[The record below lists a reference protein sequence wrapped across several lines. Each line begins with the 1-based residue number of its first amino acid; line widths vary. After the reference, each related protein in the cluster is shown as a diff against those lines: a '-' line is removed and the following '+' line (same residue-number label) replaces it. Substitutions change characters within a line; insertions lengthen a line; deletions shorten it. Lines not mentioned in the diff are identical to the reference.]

1 MTSFFDLFKWDRFVA
16 TSVIELLFWLLAA
29 IAVLFG
35 ISGLLNGLALVQL
48 APVSALLAIAFS
60 IIGTLA
66 AIVAA
71 RVACEAVVMLFRVN
85 ENLMDIRDSLATP
98 SERAPVV
105 AAPAPVV
112 EDPFVMAFEEMLP
125 APPEPVAPP
134 VATRAEGRWSETRAP
149 APRAPETARVAEPRP
164 EGKSSETS
172 SLEARLAE
180 IRARRD
186 GVAAAAAR
194 AAATTAAPA
203 VTDAGL
209 AGARLH
215 LEEAAAP
222 KWEAPPVMSGRREE
236 TKPEP
241 VKAATVEVKPPVVE
255 TKAVAPKPPEARGPD
270 AKAADAKAADAK
282 AADAKTADA
291 KASEPKAVEQKV
303 VDIKATDGKASEA
316 KPPAQPVPDVQAPAA
331 KAGEVEAPE
340 VKAPDVKTPEIKTPD
355 PKRGE
360 SRKADSRKTA
370 KLADAA
376 VMKAVEEALV
386 EAVKE
391 VPQDMPRDAA
401 TEATERLVQEA
412 TKALVDEAE
421 ATIVAAGPAPE
432 KQKAD
437 DAA

>member
-71 RVACEAVVMLFRVN
+71 RVACEAVIMLFRVN
-85 ENLMDIRDSLATP
+85 ENLMDIRDNLATP
-98 SERAPVV
+98 PERAPFV

-125 APPEPVAPP
+125 APPEPVAAP

-149 APRAPETARVAEPRP
+149 AARTSETARVPEPRP

-222 KWEAPPVMSGRREE
+222 KWEAPPVISARREE

-241 VKAATVEVKPPVVE
+241 VKAASVEVKPPVVE
-255 TKAVAPKPPEARGPD
+255 TKPAIMAPIAEAKPVEPKAPEVKPAE
-270 AKAADAKAADAK
+270 AKP
-282 AADAKTADA
+282 
-291 KASEPKAVEQKV
+291 SEPKAADTKA
-303 VDIKATDGKASEA
+303 VDVKAPDVKAPEA
-316 KPPAQPVPDVQAPAA
+316 TVAVQSAPDVQVPAA
-331 KAGEVEAPE
+331 KAAEAVAPE
-340 VKAPDVKTPEIKTPD
+340 VKAPEVKAPE
-355 PKRGE
+355 PKR
-360 SRKADSRKTA
+360 SDSKKADSKKTA

-386 EAVKE
+386 EVVQEA
-391 VPQDMPRDAA
+391 PQDTPKDAA
-401 TEATERLVQEA
+401 TEAADRLVEEA

-421 ATIVAAGPAPE
+421 ATIVAAEPE
-432 KQKAD
+432 KQKTN

>member
-48 APVSALLAIAFS
+48 APVNALLAIAFS

-71 RVACEAVVMLFRVN
+71 RVACEAVIMLFRVN
-85 ENLMDIRDSLATP
+85 ENLMDIRDNIAAP
-98 SERAPVV
+98 PERAPFV
-105 AAPAPVV
+105 AAPVPVV

-125 APPEPVAPP
+125 APPEPVTAP

-149 APRAPETARVAEPRP
+149 AARTSETARVPEPRL

-222 KWEAPPVMSGRREE
+222 KWEAPPVISARRDEA
-236 TKPEP
+236 KPEP
-241 VKAATVEVKPPVVE
+241 VKAAAVEVKPPGVETKPAIATAPIAEAKPVEPKAPEVKPAEVKASDPKAVE
-255 TKAVAPKPPEARGPD
+255 TKA
-270 AKAADAKAADAK
+270 
-282 AADAKTADA
+282 
-291 KASEPKAVEQKV
+291 
-303 VDIKATDGKASEA
+303 
-316 KPPAQPVPDVQAPAA
+316 PDVQAPAA
-331 KAGEVEAPE
+331 KAAEAVASEVKAPE
-340 VKAPDVKTPEIKTPD
+340 VKAPE

-360 SRKADSRKTA
+360 SKKADSKKTA

-386 EAVKE
+386 EVVQEA
-391 VPQDMPRDAA
+391 PQDTPKDAA
-401 TEATERLVQEA
+401 TEAADRLVEEA
-412 TKALVDEAE
+412 TKALVDAAE
-421 ATIVAAGPAPE
+421 ATIVAAEPE
-432 KQKAD
+432 KQKTN